1 MKNEIKQIDAK
12 LKESTISAD
21 KKEEVSKLRELVV
34 SNEHSNAE
42 VAFKSYEKAMSILN

>member
-1 MKNEIKQIDAK
+1 MSESEKVIKINDK
-12 LKESTISAD
+12 FFSID

-42 VAFKSYEKAMSILN
+42 VAFKSYEKALRILNEI